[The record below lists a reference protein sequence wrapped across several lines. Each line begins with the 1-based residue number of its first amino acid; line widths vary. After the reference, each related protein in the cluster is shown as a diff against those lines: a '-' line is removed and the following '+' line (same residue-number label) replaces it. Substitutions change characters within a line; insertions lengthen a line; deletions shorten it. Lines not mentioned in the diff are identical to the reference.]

1 MLLLAVYSLSQWSL
15 MCEMTRRLK
24 ANGRA
29 VGVIWTGSASAPAAQ
44 VAREQAEA
52 LGANFI
58 LRESFNRPA
67 KTSLRQPQWRER
79 MPWFKPEP
87 DALPPDH
94 PYRELV
100 RRQIGGA
107 QQLLDR
113 YSAQALLVCE
123 DGPGG
128 DNALIAVARARRL
141 PVLVVPFGV
150 GESHDYDVFL
160 DDKHREGNLNFV
172 PIGALGNYIRRHASH
187 WIRPTTYGDVLMF
200 PAEFLAARM
209 LEGLDIPQP
218 WVVHG
223 GLANKLAVESPAMA
237 RHYRREGIPARKLVH
252 TGTAYC
258 DTVYDALQSDPAYTQ
273 AHRTCSRIRAD
284 RTSLLI
290 SLPPSYHAQ
299 RASFCEHPTY
309 EAMCESVMNLC
320 ASIPGLDCTVSVHP
334 NSSDAAR
341 QALLS
346 TGATVTEEWLVSLIP
361 RHDLFLTTFSSTIRW
376 AVAAHKPVLNYD
388 LYGFGLPTY
397 VGLPGVQTHRDFEQL
412 SRALRL
418 MCRDNEA
425 YHHASRAQ
433 AAVAAEWGTLDG
445 KNFQRL
451 LACIDRMCAA

>member
-29 VGVIWTGSASAPAAQ
+29 VGVLWTGSASAPAAQ

-52 LGANFI
+52 LGADFI
-58 LRESFNRPA
+58 LRESFDKRAENGLRRPN
-67 KTSLRQPQWRER
+67 WRER
-79 MPWFKPEP
+79 MPWFKPKP
-87 DALPPDH
+87 DPIPPNH

-100 RRQIGGA
+100 RLQIGGA
-107 QQLLDR
+107 QQLLDQ
-113 YSAQALLVCE
+113 YPAQALLVCE

-128 DNALIAVARARRL
+128 DNALIAVARSRRL

-150 GESHDYDVFL
+150 GESHDYDIFL

-172 PIGALGNYIRRHASH
+172 PTGPLGDFIRQNASH
-187 WIRPTTYGDVLMF
+187 WIRTTPYGDALMF
-200 PAEFLAARM
+200 PAEFLAARV

-237 RHYRREGIPARKLVH
+237 RHYHREGIPARKLAH
-252 TGTAYC
+252 TGTVYC

-273 AHRTCSRIRAD
+273 AHRTCSRIRTD

-309 EAMCESVMNLC
+309 EAMCEAVMNLC
-320 ASIPGLDCTVSVHP
+320 ASIPGLDCTVSIHP
-334 NSSDAAR
+334 NSSGAAR
-341 QALLS
+341 QALLA
-346 TGATVTEEWLVSLIP
+346 TGAKVTQEWLVSLIP

-376 AVAAHKPVLNYD
+376 AIASHKPVLNYD
-388 LYGFGLPTY
+388 TYGFGLPTY
-397 VGLPGVQTHRDFEQL
+397 ADMPGVQTHRHFAHL
-412 SRALRL
+412 ANALHL
-418 MCRDNEA
+418 LCSDTYA
-425 YHHASRAQ
+425 YHRASQQQSAS
-433 AAVAAEWGTLDG
+433 AADCGRLDG
-445 KNFQRL
+445 QNFERL
-451 LACIDRMCAA
+451 LAVIDKMCAG